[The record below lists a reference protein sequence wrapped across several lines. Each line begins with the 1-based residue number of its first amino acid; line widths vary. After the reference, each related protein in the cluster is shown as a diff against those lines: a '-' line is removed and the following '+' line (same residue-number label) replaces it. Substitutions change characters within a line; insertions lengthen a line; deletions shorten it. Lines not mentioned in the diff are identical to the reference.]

1 MLIASRAAK
10 LKGVAGL
17 VVDSGVRDL
26 EEIVDRA
33 ESLARDDAS
42 AIEDLLSFSQ
52 VPDTRLRER

>member
-10 LKGVAGL
+10 LNGVAGL